1 MKRRLLALSFWL
13 ALCLTFGLSVQKIAF
28 IADFEVDETQ
38 LLEASGLQTG
48 VEYEPA
54 DVNAAIEALRDWLQK
69 AGHPFVK
76 IYNPELIPLQEDG
89 MELLF
94 RLEEQVSAQRC
105 RVKFRGLRYF
115 SEAKLREI
123 LLMEQNTELP
133 LNEIPKLMDRILDEY
148 HRRGYLFASIQL
160 DSLELEDGFTALL
173 AITEG
178 KQLKPEQYYFQ
189 GNKHTRDKTL
199 VKLAG
204 FSADKALTPQAI
216 QNAENNILSKSY
228 IESCQ
233 IEPVDPSSV
242 LIKVT
247 EGKMTSLEGVLGFT
261 RVKDKNELTG
271 HLNLSFLNLW
281 GSDRALGLNW
291 RKLPRSSLLEFAY
304 HESGPDFFPMAAD
317 LKLSRAEETETWI
330 KSSLAADIY
339 SYWSVHRYGLELS
352 YQSINEYLP
361 PQRDSLVVQRSSSRA
376 IGAFWRMDSRDRIFN
391 PGKGMRTDLTYRLMQ
406 KKARGYSNALEANH
420 IQYIGITPRWTCAL
434 GLHLRSLSDSTAA
447 EHELFRMGGYNSLRG
462 YREDEFSGWRLGWGS
477 VELRW
482 LINPQARVYL
492 FYDHGLLVS
501 KQNELR
507 SNLFAPGIGIKMR
520 TRLGI
525 LSVEY
530 ALGNRETGFWD
541 PWSGMIH
548 AGLDAL
554 F

>member
-1 MKRRLLALSFWL
+1 LKRRLLALSFWL
-13 ALCLTFGLSVQKIAF
+13 ALCLGFGLSVQKIGF
-28 IADFEVDETQ
+28 IADFDVDEMQ
-38 LLEASGLQTG
+38 LLQASGLQTG
-48 VEYEPA
+48 LEYEPA
-54 DVNAAIEALRDWLQK
+54 DVNAAIDAMRNWLQK
-69 AGHPFVK
+69 TGHPFVK
-76 IYNPELIPLQEDG
+76 IYNPELIPLSEDG
-89 MELLF
+89 MELVF
-94 RLEEQVSAQRC
+94 RIQEQVSAQCC

-115 SEAKLREI
+115 TEAKLREI
-123 LLMEQNTELP
+123 LILGENAELP
-133 LNEIPKLMDRILDEY
+133 LAEIPRLMDRILDEY
-148 HRRGYLFASIQL
+148 HLRGYLFASIQL

-178 KQLKPEQYYFQ
+178 KQLKPEKYYFQ
-189 GNKHTRDKTL
+189 GNKHTREKTL

-204 FSADKALTPQAI
+204 FSPENVLTPQDI
-216 QNAENNILSKSY
+216 QNAENNILSKTY

-233 IEPVDPSSV
+233 IEPVDPGSV
-242 LIKVT
+242 LIKIT

-261 RVKDKNELTG
+261 RVKDKNEITG

-281 GSDRALGLNW
+281 GSDRALALNW
-291 RKLPRSSLLEFAY
+291 RKLPQSSLLEFAY
-304 HESGPDFFPMAAD
+304 HESGPDLFPLAAD
-317 LKLSRAEETETWI
+317 LRLSRAEETESWI

-361 PQRDSLVVQRSSSRA
+361 PQRDSLLVQRSSSRA
-376 IGAFWRMDSRDRIFN
+376 IGAFWCMDSRDRIFN
-391 PGKGMRTDLTYRLMQ
+391 PGKGMRTDLTYRLVNSES
-406 KKARGYSNALEANH
+406 RGWSNALEANH

-447 EHELFRMGGYNSLRG
+447 DHKLFRMGGYNSLRG

-477 VELRW
+477 LELRW
-482 LINPQARVYL
+482 LINSQARVYL

-501 KQNELR
+501 GQTGLR
-507 SNLFAPGIGIKMR
+507 SNLFAPGIGIKLR

-530 ALGNRETGFWD
+530 ALGNRETGLSD
-541 PWSGMIH
+541 LGSGMIH

>member
-13 ALCLTFGLSVQKIAF
+13 ALCLGFGLSVQKIAF
-28 IADFEVDETQ
+28 IADFEVDETR
-38 LLEASGLQTG
+38 LLEASGLQNG
-48 VEYEPA
+48 VEYDPA

-76 IYNPELIPLQEDG
+76 IYNPELIPLSEDG

-94 RLEEQVSAQRC
+94 RLEEQVSAKRC

-133 LNEIPKLMDRILDEY
+133 LKEIPKLMDRILDEY

-160 DSLELEDGFTALL
+160 DSLELENGFTALL

-204 FSADKALTPQAI
+204 FSADKVLTPQAI
-216 QNAENNILSKSY
+216 QNAENNILSKGY

-261 RVKDKNELTG
+261 RVKDKNEVTG

-304 HESGPDFFPMAAD
+304 HESGPDFFPLAAD
-317 LKLSRAEETETWI
+317 LKLSRAEETKTWI
-330 KSSLAADIY
+330 KSSLGADIY
-339 SYWSVHRYGLELS
+339 SYWSAHRYGLELS

-361 PQRDSLVVQRSSSRA
+361 PQRDSLLVQRSSSRA

-391 PGKGMRTDLTYRLMQ
+391 PSKGMRTDLTYRLMQ
-406 KKARGYSNALEANH
+406 KKSRGWGNALEANH

-501 KQNELR
+501 RQNELR
-507 SNLFAPGIGIKMR
+507 SNLFALGIGIKMR

-530 ALGNRETGFWD
+530 ALGNREAGFWD

>member
-1 MKRRLLALSFWL
+1 LKRRLLALSFWL
-13 ALCLTFGLSVQKIAF
+13 ALCLGFGLSVQKISF
-28 IADFEVDETQ
+28 ETDFEVDKTL
-38 LLEASGLQTG
+38 LLEASGLKTG
-48 VEYEPA
+48 FEYEPA
-54 DVNAAIEALRDWLQK
+54 DVNAAIEALRGWLQNS
-69 AGHPFVK
+69 GHPFVK
-76 IYNPELIPLQEDG
+76 IYNPELIPISGDE

-94 RLEEQVSAQRC
+94 RLEERVSPQHC
-105 RVKFRGLRYF
+105 QIKFRGLRYF

-123 LLMEQNTELP
+123 LLLGKNEELP
-133 LNEIPKLMDRILDEY
+133 LAKIPELMERILDEY
-148 HRRGYLFASIQL
+148 QRRGYLFASVQL
-160 DSLELEDGFTALL
+160 DSLTLEDGFTAQL
-173 AITEG
+173 AINEG

-204 FSADKALTPQAI
+204 FSADKVLTPQAI

-281 GSDRALGLNW
+281 GSDRALALNW
-291 RKLPRSSLLEFAY
+291 RKLPSSSLLELAY
-304 HESGPDFFPMAAD
+304 HESGPNSFPLAAD
-317 LKLSRAEETETWI
+317 ISLSRDEETESWI
-330 KSSLAADIY
+330 RSTVGTDIY

-352 YQSINEYLP
+352 YENVNEYLP
-361 PQRDSLVVQRSSSRA
+361 SEKDSLIVRRSSASS

-391 PGKGMRTDLTYRLMQ
+391 PNKGMETDLTYCLWQ
-406 KKARGYSNALEANH
+406 KGERGWSNALEANH
-420 IQYIGITPRWTCAL
+420 VQHIGITPRWTCSL
-434 GLHLRSLSDSTAA
+434 GLHLRSLSDSTALD
-447 EHELFRMGGYNSLRG
+447 HELYRMGGFNSLRG
-462 YREDEFSGWRLGWGS
+462 YREDEFSGWRLGWGAL
-477 VELRW
+477 ELRW
-482 LINPQARVYL
+482 LINPQARIYL

-501 KQNELR
+501 GQEKLR

-530 ALGNRETGFWD
+530 ALGYRENGFSD
-541 PWSGMIH
+541 FGSGMIH